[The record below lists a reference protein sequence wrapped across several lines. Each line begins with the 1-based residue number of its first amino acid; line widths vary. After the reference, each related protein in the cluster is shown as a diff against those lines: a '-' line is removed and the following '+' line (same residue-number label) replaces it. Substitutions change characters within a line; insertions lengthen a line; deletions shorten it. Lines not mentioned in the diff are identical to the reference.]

1 MSVADELSKM
11 GVPVQPEILQSQ
23 IWIESLKALGYH
35 FRLNLSDDSIE
46 VNQLGTK
53 LSDVI
58 ACRIRTQMR
67 DRGVKRDLRAV
78 EDAYTAE
85 AERNAYHPIKDY
97 FNGLMGKW
105 DGQDRLLELARKI
118 KSDSGVVTYK
128 DGRTTPLHAVYLG
141 RWMIGVVAKCL
152 DHVQNPM
159 LTLDG
164 NQGIG
169 KSLLAAYLCPN
180 LDWFVEGAINPQDKD
195 CDVRLM
201 TKLIWEVS
209 ELDATTRKADVS
221 ALKGFLTK
229 GQVTVRKAYGRNDIT
244 KPAMCSFIGTINNTS
259 SGFLADET
267 GSRRFLIVRLTSIDW
282 TYRLIDKEQLWAQI
296 VHLYREEGQTPELTT
311 EEKEAQTHVNE
322 RYNMDSPVD
331 DWIAKYFSIT
341 GETYDSL
348 TMGAILEHLAEKGH
362 RMHGSERAQAM
373 EVARA
378 LTKLGCTKQHT
389 RAGKQWI
396 GLAIKH

>member
-1 MSVADELSKM
+1 MSVADELKKM
-11 GVPVQPEILQSQ
+11 GMRAEPEMTQSQ
-23 IWIESLKALGYH
+23 VWITALKTMGYH
-35 FRLNLSDDSIE
+35 FQLNLCDDSIE
-46 VNQLGTK
+46 VNAYGSK

-58 ACRIRTQMR
+58 AARIRTQMR
-67 DRGVKRDLRAV
+67 DQGVRKDMRAI

-97 FNGLMGKW
+97 FNGLAGKW

-118 KSDSGVVTYK
+118 KSDSGCVEYA
-128 DGRTTPLHAVYLG
+128 DGRVTPIHAVYIG
-141 RWMIGVVAKCL
+141 RWMIGVIAKCL
-152 DHVQNPM
+152 DHIQNPM
-159 LTLDG
+159 LTFDG
-164 NQGIG
+164 AQGLG

-180 LDWFVEGAINPQDKD
+180 LEWFVEGPINPQDKD

-209 ELDATTRKADVS
+209 ELDATTRRADVS
-221 ALKGFLTK
+221 ALKSFLTK

-244 KPAMCSFIGTINNTS
+244 KSAMCSFIGTINNTS

-282 TYRLIDKEQLWAQI
+282 TYRQIDREQLWAQ
-296 VHLYREEGQTPELTT
+296 VYHLYREEGQMPELTA
-311 EEKEAQTHVNE
+311 EERAAQERINNE
-322 RYNMDSPVD
+322 YNMDSPVEDYVRLYFTVTNEPD
-331 DWIAKYFSIT
+331 DT
-341 GETYDSL
+341 L

-362 RMHGSERAQAM
+362 RLHGSERLQAM

-378 LTKLGCTKQHT
+378 LTLQGVKKIHT
-389 RAGKQWI
+389 RQGNSWAGV
-396 GLAIKH
+396 AIKR